1 MKRTIIAISAAILA
15 MSCSKTGYI
24 IYEDNVASRIYF
36 TNAVSS
42 QIVSVDA
49 IDADGNCFLTLK
61 CAGNNSERTTVSIG
75 YDTDALDVYNAK
87 TGMEYA
93 AIPQDCFS
101 IPQSTFTMD
110 TGDNCQITFPV
121 HIEAG
126 SVMSLGEGYLLPL
139 SISSDKPADIVYEF
153 KTVFLQFNLN
163 QH

>member
-61 CAGNNSERTTVSIG
+61 CAGNNSGSTAVSIG
-75 YDTDALDVYNAK
+75 YSPEALEIYNVK
-87 TGMEYA
+87 TGMEYKTL
-93 AIPQDCFS
+93 PQECFML
-101 IPQSTFTMD
+101 PQSSFTMD
-110 TGDNCQITFPV
+110 TSDNCQITFPV
-121 HIEAG
+121 RIEAEL
-126 SVMSLGEGYLLPL
+126 VKSLGEGYLLPL